1 MASLNPGKKVV
12 SFRWDC
18 SGRGSDVVG
27 VTRAG
32 SGRGK
37 GSYPPAFINMCAS
50 GALQATL
57 LCVFFF
63 LLCRQGRAS
72 CAELCSQQPREKQ
85 LWCPAEVIWPPWACP
100 SPGARCLSQHWGKTH
115 SVAAW
120 GYRRQ
125 NASYWDGCG
134 VWKIS
139 SKAQERSSSF
149 FWFSQTLCFHLNP
162 LGGKV
167 VWWPERLW
175 FFRAGLLKS
184 EHRIVFCQLLMK
196 FELQRQ

>member
-63 LLCRQGRAS
+63 FSAGKVEPAVQSSAAS
-72 CAELCSQQPREKQ
+72 
-85 LWCPAEVIWPPWACP
+85 
-100 SPGARCLSQHWGKTH
+100 SP
-115 SVAAW
+115 
-120 GYRRQ
+120 
-125 NASYWDGCG
+125 
-134 VWKIS
+134 
-139 SKAQERSSSF
+139 ERSSYGAQLKWS
-149 FWFSQTLCFHLNP
+149 
-162 LGGKV
+162 
-167 VWWPERLW
+167 
-175 FFRAGLLKS
+175 GLLEPAPALVPGVCPS
-184 EHRIVFCQLLMK
+184 TEVRPIQLLPGVIEGRMPLIGMAVVCEK
-196 FELQRQ
+196 SPLRLRKEVAVFSGSVKPSASTSTH